1 MDIHQLVSVV
11 GTTALAVL
19 LVLAGVTAVTGPAQ
33 AASDEPD
40 IDIEVLAPDKVTEGD
55 QVTIKIVVTAGQEV
69 DVRVEVEG
77 EPIGSAT
84 VDPSAAEEFE
94 YTTTVEGTGTR
105 DYNIDVHNDD
115 TDEYLEGD
123 TVSVEVQSKQQGWL
137 GGIVSGFKNAL
148 QSVLFSPF
156 TALAEALFGII
167 THVITSYPDLHPNAA
182 VQEVHR
188 IAMLAAVGISTL
200 GVIVAGLL
208 YQVGPILGYSYR
220 QARLVLPRILV
231 GLLFGAVA
239 PFLLQY
245 AVEFASALTI
255 AFKPTHPDLARVWQ
269 LQSTIIIV
277 TVIDATLL
285 LMVAVLFVIRDVYL
299 MFGAAIAPLLAV
311 AWAIP

>member
-1 MDIHQLVSVV
+1 MHNQKYASIA
-11 GTTALAVL
+11 TTVALASL
-19 LVLAGVTAVTGPAQ
+19 LILTGITTSTGVVH

-55 QVTIKIVVTAGQEV
+55 KVTIKIVVTSGQEV

-105 DYNIDVHNDD
+105 SYNIDVHNDD

-123 TVSVEVQSKQQGWL
+123 TVRVEVQSKQQGWIS
-137 GGIVSGFKNAL
+137 GIVSGFKNAL

-188 IAMLAAVGISTL
+188 ISMLAAVGISTF
-200 GVIVAGLL
+200 GVVVAGVL
-208 YQVGPILGYSYR
+208 YQIGPILGVSYR
-220 QARLVLPRILV
+220 EARLVLPRIFV
-231 GLLFGAVA
+231 GLLFGAAA

-255 AFKPTHPDLARVWQ
+255 AFKPTNPDLARVWQ
-269 LQSTIIIV
+269 LQSTIIIA
-277 TVIDATLL
+277 TVIDAMLL